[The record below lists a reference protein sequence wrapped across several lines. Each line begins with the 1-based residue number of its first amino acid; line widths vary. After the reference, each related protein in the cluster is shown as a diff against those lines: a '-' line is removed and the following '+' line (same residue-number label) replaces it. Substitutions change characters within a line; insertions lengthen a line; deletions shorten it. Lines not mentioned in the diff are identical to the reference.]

1 MPPRS
6 IGDGMK
12 IEAREIA
19 AAILDLDG
27 VITDTATLH
36 AKAWERV
43 WNEFLAHWEK
53 ATGERHEPFSY
64 HVDYL
69 KYLDGK
75 PRYQG
80 AEAFLASR
88 KIEIPFGHPGD
99 EPGLTTICAT
109 GNLKNRY
116 YLALLD
122 QEGPLIYAD
131 TVDVVKR
138 WRAEGLKTAVVSSSR
153 NCKKVLEAAAITD
166 LFDVVLDG
174 LDMERL
180 GLKGKPEPDMFLE
193 AAQRLG
199 HSVKKTLVVEDAF
212 SGIEAARRGGFGLV
226 VAMTAMGSDP
236 KGRASELRD
245 CGADLIVQNLSQ
257 LLDSEMTDWQLIYK
271 KWVPDKQSLRES
283 LCALGNGYSMVRGAF
298 SEAKADRIHYPG
310 CYLSGTYNRATSE
323 IHGRLVEHEDLV
335 NWPSWLEIGF
345 RIGKDEWFK
354 MDGVEILSFRQILD
368 VKEGTLSR
376 EMRTRDAK
384 GRESLLCE
392 RRFVHMA
399 EIHLSGVEWSL
410 TPLNWRG
417 MVTIRS
423 GIDGDVVNDNV
434 GRYRELN
441 RRHLKTGEKGL
452 VGETAIFLE
461 SQSLQSE
468 IKVTHAARTELYL
481 NELLAPAV
489 RKTFVESDRIWQ
501 ELQIR
506 AEKNQQLTLE
516 KIVATY
522 SSRDL
527 AISEPTIEAKEAVMR
542 AGRFARLL
550 VSHRQAWEH
559 VWSRCDLELE
569 DGYTQFVLR
578 LHVFHIL
585 QTASPWSLDIDNGIP
600 ARGWH
605 GEAYRGH
612 VFWDELFVMAF
623 INMRVP
629 ELSREILMYRYRR
642 LGQARQNAKSM
653 GYTGAMY
660 PWQSGSNGREESP
673 VTHLNPVS
681 GEWIEDVSS
690 WQRHV
695 GAAIT
700 YNIWQYYKATHDT
713 EFLSS
718 YGAKMF
724 LEIARFFA
732 GLATYDSK
740 KARYE
745 ILQVMGPDEFHTGYP
760 WRKGK
765 GVDNNAYTNIMV
777 SWTLAHGLRVLEIL
791 GEKRRA
797 ELVAEL
803 CLTDEE
809 LYRWEEVS
817 RKLYVPFFGDG
828 LIAQFEHFDRL
839 KELDWDLYR
848 KRYGNIQ
855 RLDRILVAENDSPDD
870 YKLVKQ
876 ADVIMLFFLFSTEE
890 LESIFERLGYS
901 FDPEMIPRNIDYY
914 ASRVSH
920 GSTLSRIVHAWVL
933 ARLDRPRAW
942 HLFKESLQSDIS
954 DIQGGTTS
962 EGVHLG
968 AMAGTVDM
976 IQRCFTGL
984 EMREDVLWFNPNLP
998 DELPTLKFP
1007 IRYAGHWL
1015 QVSITHERLVI
1026 SLEHSWSGSVR
1037 IGCRSEIVEMR
1048 QGDWHV
1054 FDLREDEPFGMELET
1069 VESRR
1074 EMTH

>member
-1 MPPRS
+1 
-6 IGDGMK
+6 MK
-12 IEAREIA
+12 IEGREVT

-43 WNEFLAHWEK
+43 WNEFLAQSESS
-53 ATGERHEPFSY
+53 TGQRHSPFSY
-64 HVDYL
+64 HADYL

-80 AEAFLASR
+80 AEAFVKSR
-88 KIEIPFGHPGD
+88 RIDIPFGHPGD
-99 EPGLTTICAT
+99 EPGLATICAI

-122 QEGPLIYAD
+122 QEGPSIYAD

-138 WRAEGLKTAVVSSSR
+138 WRSEGIKTAVVSSSR
-153 NCKKVLEAAAITD
+153 NCRKVLGAVGITD

-174 LDMERL
+174 SELESS

-193 AAQRLG
+193 AARRLG
-199 HSVKKTLVVEDAF
+199 ADVKKTVVVEDAL
-212 SGIEAARRGGFGLV
+212 SGIEAARRGSFGLV
-226 VAMTAMGSDP
+226 IAMTAMGSNA
-236 KGRASELRD
+236 KGLFSELRA
-245 CGADLIVQNLSQ
+245 CGADLIVENLSQ
-257 LLDSEMTDWQLIYK
+257 VLDSEMTDWQLIYT
-271 KWVPDKQSLRES
+271 KWVPEKQSLRES
-283 LCALGNGYSMVRGAF
+283 LCTLGNGYSMVRGAF
-298 SEAKADRIHYPG
+298 SEAKSDDIHYPG
-310 CYLSGTYNRATSE
+310 CYLSGTYNRARSE

-335 NWPSWLEIGF
+335 NWPNWLEIGF

-354 MDGVEILSFRQILD
+354 LSAVEILSFRQILD
-368 VKEGTLSR
+368 VKEGTLSLQI
-376 EMRTRDAK
+376 EIEDSK
-384 GRESLLCE
+384 GRKSILREK
-392 RRFVHMA
+392 RFVHMS
-399 EIHLSGVEWSL
+399 EIHLSGVRWSL

-417 MVTIRS
+417 KVTIRS
-423 GIDGDVVNDNV
+423 GIDGEVINDNV
-434 GRYRELN
+434 ARYRELN
-441 RRHLKTGEKGL
+441 RRHLKTEEMGL
-452 VGETAIFLE
+452 VGETAVFLGAK
-461 SQSLQSE
+461 SLQSE
-468 IKVTHAARTELYL
+468 IKVTHAARSELYL
-481 NELLAPAV
+481 AGQPAPAI
-489 RKTFVESDRIWQ
+489 RKTSVSADRIWQ
-501 ELQIR
+501 D
-506 AEKNQQLTLE
+506 LE
-516 KIVATY
+516 IVATY

-527 AISEPTIEAKEAVMR
+527 AISEPTVEAKTAVMR
-542 AGRFARLL
+542 ADVFSRLL
-550 VSHRQAWEH
+550 QSHRQAWEH

-578 LHVFHIL
+578 LHIFHIL

-642 LGQARQNAKSM
+642 LGQARENAKSL
-653 GYTGAMY
+653 GYSGAMY

-732 GLATYDSK
+732 DLASYDSK
-740 KARYE
+740 KGRYE

-803 CLTDEE
+803 GLTDEE
-809 LYRWEEVS
+809 LHRWGEVS

-855 RLDRILVAENDSPDD
+855 RLDRILTAENDSPDN

-890 LESIFERLGYS
+890 LQSIFERLGYP

-1007 IRYAGHWL
+1007 IRYIGHWL

-1026 SLEHSWSGSVR
+1026 SLEHSWTGVVR
-1037 IGCRSEIVEMR
+1037 IGCGEEIVEMR

-1054 FDLREDEPFGMELET
+1054 FDLREKSEFPRTSAALHTSGEL
-1069 VESRR
+1069 S
-1074 EMTH
+1074 H